1 MATKDTTDHEP
12 LLQSYAPSL
21 SGSYNSNKSYGTSF
35 DVAEEGPDR
44 SNKTLDRSV
53 ESDVLP
59 ETSVVGR
66 NLGWS
71 SAYILLISRVIG
83 SGIFATPGSI
93 VQSVGS
99 VGITLV
105 LWVVGALFAWMG
117 LAINLE
123 YGCALPRS
131 GKHRALFKPLKAT
144 LNQHELG
151 GDVVYLEFVYRR
163 PRFLATTM
171 IAVQSVC
178 LGFTAS
184 NCIVF
189 AEYVLFAKG
198 GEATAFEMKVLAAG
212 LLTTVIIIHSCK
224 YLRSLF
230 NVLFNSR
237 HMLTRTWY

>member
-1 MATKDTTDHEP
+1 MAALDRTDQEP
-12 LLQSYAPSL
+12 LLKPYAPSS
-21 SGSYNSNKSYGTSF
+21 SGSYQSNKIYGTSF
-35 DVAEEGPDR
+35 DVAEEGPDQQ
-44 SNKTLDRSV
+44 SKTLDRSV
-53 ESDVLP
+53 ESDVVP

-131 GKHRALFKPLKAT
+131 GTFYSHIS
-144 LNQHELG
+144 NQ
-151 GDVVYLEFVYRR
+151 R
-163 PRFLATTM
+163 
-171 IAVQSVC
+171 
-178 LGFTAS
+178 
-184 NCIVF
+184 
-189 AEYVLFAKG
+189 
-198 GEATAFEMKVLAAG
+198 KVDA
-212 LLTTVIIIHSCK
+212 
-224 YLRSLF
+224 
-230 NVLFNSR
+230 N
-237 HMLTRTWY
+237 